1 MKHPIKAR
9 TIGVAAI
16 AVCLA
21 FGQGE
26 VVFRAESRLVEL
38 YVTVRDHNG
47 RYVDGLPRDRFQI
60 MDNGEPQSISVFE
73 SESTPLSCAVL
84 LDTTGSM
91 AGVLPA
97 VKTSVMHMID
107 ELAADDS
114 VAIYTFSVGLKRLQ
128 DFTADKAAA
137 KQAVLR
143 GRASGQT
150 ALFDAISELA
160 HEIEPRKGKKA
171 IIVFTD
177 GDDNASTLNARAAV
191 QRAKKAGVPV
201 YAIAEGD
208 ALKSKALLT
217 EIREIAETT
226 GAKFHEVHKTS
237 NIGEI
242 FQDISGDLGHT
253 YLLAY
258 KPPTSTD
265 QKWRTI
271 ELAVSGVKGLKVR
284 AKEGY
289 FPE

>member
-1 MKHPIKAR
+1 MRMRIAAAA
-9 TIGVAAI
+9 VAAL
-16 AVCLA
+16 AA
-21 FGQGE
+21 FGQDG
-26 VVFRAESRLVEL
+26 VVFRAETRLVEL
-38 YVTVRDHNG
+38 YVTVRDHTG

-60 MDNGEPQSISVFE
+60 MDNGVPQSISVFE
-73 SESTPLSCAVL
+73 SEATPLSCAVL

-97 VKTSVMHMID
+97 VKSSVMHMID
-107 ELAADDS
+107 ELSADDS
-114 VAIYTFSVGLKRLQ
+114 VAIYSFSIGLKRLQ
-128 DFTADKAAA
+128 DFTSDKAAA

-160 HEIEPRKGKKA
+160 KEIEPRKGKKA

-177 GDDNASTLNARAAV
+177 GDDNASMLNARAAV

-208 ALKSKALLT
+208 ALKSATLLKQ
-217 EIREIAETT
+217 IREIAETT
-226 GAKFHEVHKTS
+226 GAKFHEVHKVS
-237 NIGEI
+237 NIAEI

-258 KPPTSTD
+258 SPPPSTD

-271 ELAVSGVKGLKVR
+271 ALAVSGVKGPTVR
-284 AKEGY
+284 AREGY